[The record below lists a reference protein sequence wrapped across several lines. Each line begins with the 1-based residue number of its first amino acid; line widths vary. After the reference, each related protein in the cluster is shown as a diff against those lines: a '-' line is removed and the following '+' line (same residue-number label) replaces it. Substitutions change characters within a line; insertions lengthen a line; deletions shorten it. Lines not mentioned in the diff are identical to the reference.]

1 MAVESLAPMR
11 VPEAD
16 ARWPSLELVLLHG
29 FAVYRD
35 GAVVGFPHG
44 AQRLLAFL
52 ALADR
57 PQLRAHVAGVL
68 WPDVAEER
76 AAASLRSTLWR
87 IRRTGCPLV
96 SGSRDSL
103 RLAPEVGVDV
113 RDATSVAHRLLRT
126 ADHVADLDT
135 AGRLLAGDLLPDWYD
150 EWVQPER
157 ERFRQIR
164 LHALERLA
172 VLLAGAGRVGEAVE
186 AGLAAV
192 AAEPL
197 RESAHR
203 ALIQVYLTERN
214 PVEALRQYEGYRRTL
229 RLELGTEPSEEIHDL
244 VAGLAGPSRSGDS
257 RRRSDAGGTPS

>member
-1 MAVESLAPMR
+1 MAVESLTQIR

-29 FAVYRD
+29 FGVHRD
-35 GAVVGFPHG
+35 GAPVAFPHG

-57 PQLRAHVAGVL
+57 PQRRAHVAGVL
-68 WPDVAEER
+68 WPDVREER

-96 SGSRDSL
+96 SGTRGAL
-103 RLAPEVGVDV
+103 HLAAEVEVDV
-113 RDATSVAHRLLRT
+113 RDATSLGHRLLGP
-126 ADHVADLDT
+126 ADHAADLDA
-135 AGRLLAGDLLPDWYD
+135 AGRLLDGDLLPDWYD
-150 EWVQPER
+150 EWVTPER

-172 VLLAGAGRVGEAVE
+172 VLFVEAGRVGEAVE

-203 ALIQVYLTERN
+203 ALIRAYLAEGNR
-214 PVEALRQYEGYRRTL
+214 VEALRQYEGYRRAL
-229 RLELGTEPSEEIHDL
+229 RLELGTEPSDEMRTL
-244 VAGLAGPSRSGDS
+244 VAGIAGPPRS
-257 RRRSDAGGTPS
+257 SDRPVPAGR